1 MHETDS
7 GSYICLARN
16 SLGASDEITA
26 SIQVQYEP
34 RDVATI
40 PNNFIDLEVGDKQ
53 VRMDLLFILRK
64 IIM

>member
-26 SIQVQYEP
+26 NIVVQFEP

-40 PNNFIDLEVGDKQ
+40 PNNFIDAEVGDKQ
-53 VRMDLLFILRK
+53 VSLFS
-64 IIM
+64 